1 MALRN
6 NHRVLT
12 GLLLGA
18 AAALLSPAVHAQA
31 NLIKPGELWPDTDG
45 HHIQAHGGGIIKL
58 KKTYYWYGE
67 QRRQGLEPKYR
78 YVSCYSSNDLV
89 HWKFRGDVVKLLP
102 PDSLSADW
110 ILERPKVFYNA
121 RTKKYVLYFHLD
133 DKGYKVAQV
142 GVAVSDQP
150 TGPFQYVK
158 RFRPLGQESRDI
170 GQFIDDDGT
179 AYLVFED
186 RKQGFHIAK
195 LSDDYMTVEKD
206 VALVRAPM
214 EGGAIVH
221 YEGLYYSIGSAL
233 TGWRAN
239 PNKYAT
245 APTLAGPWTEFKDI
259 APPETNTYGAQSTML
274 VKVVGSKKTTVIFLG
289 DIWKPKTQWDSRY
302 LWMPL
307 EIGNG
312 QLRLPAPRPWTLNVK
327 TGETTFPAQP

>member
-1 MALRN
+1 M
-6 NHRVLT
+6 
-12 GLLLGA
+12 LLA
-18 AAALLSPAVHAQA
+18 AAGIFGAERAAAQS
-31 NLIKPGELWPDTDG
+31 NLIKPGELWPDADG
-45 HHIQAHGGGIIKL
+45 NHIQAHGGGIVKL
-58 KKTYYWYGE
+58 KNTYYWYGE
-67 QRRQGLEPKYR
+67 QRGHNLDPKYR
-78 YVSCYSSNDLV
+78 YVSCYASKDLV
-89 HWKFRGDVVKLLP
+89 NWKFRGNVVKMLP
-102 PDSLSADW
+102 PDTLSANW

-121 RTKKYVLYFHLD
+121 KTKKYVLYFHCD

-142 GVAVSDQP
+142 GVAVCDRPDGQ
-150 TGPFQYVK
+150 FQFVK

-206 VALVRAPM
+206 VALVKAPM

-221 YEGLYYSIGSAL
+221 YQGLYYSIGSAL

-245 APTLAGPWTEFKDI
+245 APSLAGPWTEFQDI
-259 APPETNTYGAQSTML
+259 APPETNTYGSQSTML
-274 VKVVGSKKTTVIFLG
+274 VKVIGKKKTTVIFLG

-307 EIGNG
+307 EIGEG
-312 QLRLPAPRPWTLNVK
+312 KLRLPAPRPWTLNVK
-327 TGETTFPAQP
+327 TGETTFPQQP